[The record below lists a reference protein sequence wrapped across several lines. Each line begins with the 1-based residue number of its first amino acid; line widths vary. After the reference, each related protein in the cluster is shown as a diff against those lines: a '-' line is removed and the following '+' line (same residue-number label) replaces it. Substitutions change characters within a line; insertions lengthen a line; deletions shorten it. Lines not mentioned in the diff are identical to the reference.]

1 MFFEVAGLGLLI
13 PLFKVLS
20 DPEFVND
27 PLFSK
32 IFTHLKIEK
41 NQALFFLLGIILF
54 ANMMKTL
61 FLILLNHKQLKI
73 LNELNANLAVRLFS
87 NFLHREQENF
97 QKTNSALMEKK
108 INSDTNHFTTL
119 CTTHVNVIV
128 ETTLVISIFLT
139 VIFIDPFSIIVAVS
153 FLAIL
158 SIIFFTI
165 TKGKILKWGIDH
177 KKFEEKMHLDI
188 IEGLRAFKEISLYN
202 AENYFVKKFKKH
214 RNGVSFSNTKVQ
226 TINVLPRYFLEFI
239 SILFIVIFL
248 FFAIHLNQSLSE
260 LISILGLI
268 VAAIFKSLPSVNKI
282 LSSLQNI
289 RYFSS
294 SVDAIKSSLK
304 EADIIYNNFND
315 VKDFDFNK
323 DLILN
328 NICFKYEESDKYVI
342 KNLNLKIK
350 PGSSIGIVGES
361 GAGKSTLVDLLVGFL
376 KPSKGI
382 IKIGDQ
388 EIKKN
393 INFWKKS
400 IGYVSQEIFLI
411 DKTIL
416 ENIAFGLEGKQ
427 FSKSKLINAITFS
440 GLNNYINSLPNKIK
454 TKVGEAGSKMSGGQ
468 RQRIGLARA
477 IYKEPKLLILD
488 EATSAL
494 DSKTEDLVL
503 NSIFRNNDKTIIII
517 AHKISSLR
525 YCDEIYELKNGSL
538 IQKSK

>member
-119 CTTHVNVIV
+119 CTAHVNVIV